1 MKIKTDFVTNS
12 SSSSYIIGVSDDDYD
27 GLVQYVLELNN
38 DPMASNEGVDI
49 TEEFDDI
56 KELQEFT
63 NGGEPLDWAQKA
75 TGPHFEYLSETQY
88 NAALEIL
95 KEGNTVIYASIDR
108 NVNLKFEE
116 QYGDL
121 VKQVYYG

>member
-27 GLVQYVLELNN
+27 GLIEFIQELDN
-38 DPMASNEGVDI
+38 DPMAANEGVDI
-49 TEEFDDI
+49 REEFNDI
-56 KELQEFT
+56 ETLQVFT
-63 NGGEPLDWAQKA
+63 NGGEPLDWAQKP
-75 TGPHFEYLSETQY
+75 TGPRFEYFSEAQY

-95 KEGNTVIYASIDR
+95 KEGETVIYASIDR
-108 NVNLKFEE
+108 NVNEKFEE

>member
-27 GLVQYVLELNN
+27 GLIEFIQALDN

-49 TEEFDDI
+49 REEFNDI
-56 KELQEFT
+56 KLLQTYT
-63 NGGEPLDWAQKA
+63 NGMISLDWAQKA
-75 TGPHFEYLSETQY
+75 TGPRFEYFNETQY

-108 NVNLKFEE
+108 NVCEKFEE